1 MGAQNALSLETD
13 LMGKVTIQGAG
24 AGKLET
30 GFAYFG
36 HPAVPPGG

>member
-30 GFAYFG
+30 GFAILSDIL
-36 HPAVPPGG
+36 AVHRC